1 MQRTEIGMRPRHD
14 RTGRAFAGRRSI
26 DTVTVQDSRIGARLA
41 VGSNGSQ
48 DSARTTDGR
57 PPRARLFDA
66 DRTDERLELQDA
78 LRRKPGSNQLLWI
91 DADGPLEPDVG
102 ANLGDRLKL
111 DGATVRALTSLGKR
125 PTIAVHGKHL
135 HLRVLAEPGTGSD
148 RAGWIDIVIAENL
161 IITVH
166 DGPADV
172 LDRFD
177 DRLKSDATVGR
188 LTASSFLRSLLDA
201 IVTTYFEEVDRIEDE
216 VDRLDARSLRPKPYE
231 DILPEL
237 VELRRRI
244 GRLRRRLSDHR
255 EVFAALSDADVSDLA
270 DPNDEGFGAVAKR
283 FEDAIN
289 SVEDSRDLLI
299 GSFDVLMSIQS
310 QRTNETMKVLALATV
325 LLLPGSLIAGLLGM
339 NVAIPLSK
347 DDPSSFWIVVI
358 GIGILAMLVL
368 VVAWRSHWIRIGR
381 PRQEPAPSH
390 DDTASGA
397 SSG

>member
-1 MQRTEIGMRPRHD
+1 M
-14 RTGRAFAGRRSI
+14 
-26 DTVTVQDSRIGARLA
+26 
-41 VGSNGSQ
+41 
-48 DSARTTDGR
+48 
-57 PPRARLFDA
+57 
-66 DRTDERLELQDA
+66 
-78 LRRKPGSNQLLWI
+78 
-91 DADGPLEPDVG
+91 
-102 ANLGDRLKL
+102 
-111 DGATVRALTSLGKR
+111 
-125 PTIAVHGKHL
+125 
-135 HLRVLAEPGTGSD
+135 LAEPGTGSD

-201 IVTTYFEEVDRIEDE
+201 IVTTYFEEVDRIEDD

-237 VELRRRI
+237 VEVRRRI
-244 GRLRRRLSDHR
+244 GRLRRRLTDHR

-270 DPNDEGFGAVAKR
+270 DPNDEGFGSVAKR

-347 DDPSSFWIVVI
+347 DDPSSFWIVVL

-381 PRQEPAPSH
+381 PRQSPVPAH
-390 DDTASGA
+390 DDTASGV
-397 SSG
+397 SPG